1 MRPFFLFKSGKK
13 TDGVHLKQMREGLRN
28 NLFILFSLS
37 LPLYKIGLW
46 LAFRCTSNKIEICA
60 FFSKKIFLVKKKNV
74 AQNHI

>member
-28 NLFILFSLS
+28 NLSILFGLS

-46 LAFRCTSNKIEICA
+46 LTFRCMSNKIEIRA
-60 FFSKKIFLVKKKNV
+60 FFSKNFFL
-74 AQNHI
+74 

>member
-28 NLFILFSLS
+28 NLSILFGLS

-46 LAFRCTSNKIEICA
+46 LAFRCMSNKIEIGA
-60 FFSKKIFLVKKKNV
+60 FFQRNFFL
-74 AQNHI
+74 